1 VRRLPNQVYTEILG
15 HRPLEVDL
23 YLPPGPGP
31 APAIVYLHG
40 GGWRR
45 GSRQQVLPALGP
57 GFYASLAQAG
67 FVVATADYRL
77 SGEATF
83 PAPLHDVRAAIGW
96 LRTRPE
102 VDPDRVY
109 LWGES
114 AGAHLALLAA
124 LGAGLGAGLGVED
137 SARAVQGVVAW
148 FPPTDLLG
156 LPDDVD
162 TIGGAADRGP
172 DSREAQ
178 LLGAPAAAV
187 PDLARAASPVS
198 FACSDAPPILL
209 MHGEADDMVPARQ
222 SIRLADALTAA
233 GAPVELELIPGARH
247 MWVDASDV
255 PAIVKRS
262 LDFLTSLR

>member
-1 VRRLPNQVYTEILG
+1 MQDEFGALC
-15 HRPLEVDL
+15 
-23 YLPPGPGP
+23 
-31 APAIVYLHG
+31 
-40 GGWRR
+40 RR
-45 GSRQQVLPALGP
+45 GSRQQVLPALGA
-57 GFYASLAQAG
+57 GFYAELAQAG
-67 FVVATADYRL
+67 FVVAAADYRL

-83 PAPLHDVRAAIGW
+83 PAPLDDVRAAIGW
-96 LRTRPE
+96 LRARPE
-102 VDPDRVY
+102 VDAERVY

-124 LGAGLGAGLGVED
+124 LGVED
-137 SARAVQGVVAW
+137 PAGAVQGVVAW

-162 TIGGAADRGP
+162 MVGGAADRGP

-178 LLGAPAAAV
+178 LLGAAAHEV
-187 PDLARAASPVS
+187 PDLACAASPVS
-198 FACSDAPPILL
+198 LARSDAPPILL

-233 GAPVELELIPGARH
+233 GAPVELGLIPGARH

-255 PAIVKRS
+255 PAIVERS
-262 LDFLTSLR
+262 LDFLTSLRDG